1 MTPLYKWQE
10 ECLGTW
16 KNSGYRGIA
25 EVTTGA
31 GKTLMAV
38 RGSLMLDEEMNNNL
52 SVYVVVPKVALKKQW
67 KEEGKIHYFD
77 HQYCQGRTASSC
89 GKRLHGKEACTPD
102 TG

>member
-10 ECLGTW
+10 ECLVTW
-16 KNSGYRGIA
+16 KNCGYRGIA

-52 SVYVVVPKVALKKQW
+52 SVYVVVPKVALKSSGRKPW
-67 KEEGKIHYFD
+67 RKTRLKI
-77 HQYCQGRTASSC
+77 
-89 GKRLHGKEACTPD
+89 
-102 TG
+102 

>member
-16 KNSGYRGIA
+16 KNCGYRGIA

-67 KEEGKIHYFD
+67 KEALAKNKVKDIEIWSSVR
-77 HQYCQGRTASSC
+77 GRRENT
-89 GKRLHGKEACTPD
+89 LF
-102 TG
+102 